1 MKRRVAVQTAPKKL
15 EIVEEE
21 LPRLGPDDVLVH
33 NVAIGLCH
41 SDIPQ
46 YLGQS
51 SMNGVDRFGRRFM
64 NSPLKYPMYIGP
76 RACRHRG
83 GSRHKHQEPEA
94 GRLCRRFYGRLC
106 RLYHHRGTQM
116 YSDP

>member
-64 NSPLKYPMYIGP
+64 NSPLKYPMYIGHEP
-76 RACRHRG
+76 VGIVEEVGTNIKNLKPGDYVG
-83 GSRHKHQEPEA
+83 GSILKTA
-94 GRLCRRFYGRLC
+94 CV
-106 RLYHHRGTQM
+106 
-116 YSDP
+116 S